1 MFAQFSKKDVITLHA
16 EMQVIAEEVLA
27 ANAIVIE
34 VTTENARAEK

>member
-1 MFAQFSKKDVITLHA
+1 MGL
-16 EMQVIAEEVLA
+16 ELQVIAEEVLA